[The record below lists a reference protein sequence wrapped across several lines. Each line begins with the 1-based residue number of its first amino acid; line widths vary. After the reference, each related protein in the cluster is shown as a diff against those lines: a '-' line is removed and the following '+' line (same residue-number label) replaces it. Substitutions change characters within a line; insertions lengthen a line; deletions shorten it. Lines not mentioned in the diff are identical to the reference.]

1 VESVEAVS
9 TRLRGRWAGGGA
21 RLPATVRGAIV
32 PVASVLVG
40 VATWQLMSLA
50 ADTGTD
56 QSWRVALHLTWTR
69 TIHFGPG
76 FVWTYG
82 PLGFL
87 SFPIAVAG
95 STLVAA
101 FVFSAAAWL
110 LLSYLVVRRGAAAFG
125 LLIGIPLAY
134 LVVGLPIAMPDVL
147 LLVEVLLA
155 AAALEFASPWFPV
168 LGGIT
173 AGLSLLT
180 KTNSGAAAV
189 GIAIVASAALG
200 VRRAAVAATAVVAT
214 FVAGWTIAGNSLG
227 DIPSWLRLS
236 ASIVEGYSPTM
247 QTEVA
252 GSGHDYRLAAFA
264 VATLLATAAL
274 AGRGLRSRRGIT
286 QVLIAIGFAFMAFKE
301 GFVRHDP
308 PHAAAF
314 FGSLGVATVAFA
326 RRDLSRV
333 AAVAGIALCVWG
345 VHRSV
350 GLGYAPYASTRA
362 AGHDLAD
369 VVVSRRRHRVV
380 TDSATAER
388 YSYLVPPRLL
398 SLLRGKTVHVD
409 PFETA
414 AIAAYGLRWRPLPV
428 VQAYSAYTSTLD
440 EHNAAF
446 LASRDAPQRVLRQNT
461 NLVINGRSRELE
473 APAEFRAL
481 ICNYVQLGW
490 SKEWQVLGHVP
501 QRCGAERV
509 LGIVS
514 AAPGAAIPVPNAAPN
529 ELVFA
534 RIQLD
539 DPATNRLRGLLY
551 KPHVPHISL
560 GGGPFVPLVAAT
572 APDGIVLHVP
582 GSAGFAPES
591 GGAIDWSTIAV
602 GTLRGRARIEFIATP
617 IEGAGPPAVGE
628 LTTRPLPAITL
639 TDSGLKTPTRTI
651 SVVPNTGYID
661 FAYPRR
667 DALVL
672 RGWVGDTTAGI
683 PARRIL
689 VYADGRLVFAGRP
702 NTRRPDVAEA
712 LGEPRLVHAG
722 YTIVLPL
729 RDLIA
734 GGERRHLRVFW
745 LAGSRAFEVIYT
757 PSFGWR

>member
-1 VESVEAVS
+1 LVEALS
-9 TRLRGRWAGGGA
+9 TRLNGRWAVGGT
-21 RLPATVRGAIV
+21 RLPATVRRAIV
-32 PVASVLVG
+32 PFSSLLVG
-40 VATWQLMSLA
+40 VATWQVVSFA
-50 ADTGTD
+50 AATGTD

-69 TIHFGPG
+69 NIHFGSG

-95 STLVAA
+95 STLVAS

-125 LLIGIPLAY
+125 LVIGVPLAY
-134 LVVGLPIAMPDVL
+134 LVVGLPVSLPDTL

-155 AAALEFASPWFPV
+155 AVALEFAPSWFPV
-168 LGGIT
+168 LGGMV

-200 VRRAAVAATAVVAT
+200 ARRAAVAATATVVT
-214 FVAGWTIAGNSLG
+214 FVAGWTIAGDSLG

-236 ASIVEGYSPTM
+236 TSIVEGYSPTM
-247 QTEVA
+247 QTEAA
-252 GSGHDYRLAAFA
+252 GSGHDYRFAALATAAF
-264 VATLLATAAL
+264 LATAAL
-274 AGRGLRSRRGIT
+274 AGSGLWCRRRIA

-308 PHAAAF
+308 PHGAAF
-314 FGSLGVATVAFA
+314 FAAVGVATVAFA

-333 AAVAGIALCVWG
+333 AALVGVAFCVWG
-345 VHRSV
+345 VHQSV
-350 GLGYAPYASTRA
+350 GLGYAPAASTRA
-362 AGHDLAD
+362 AGRELAD
-369 VVVSRRRHRVV
+369 VVVSRRRHAAVR
-380 TDSATAER
+380 DSGAAER
-388 YSYLVPPRLL
+388 HTYEVPPRLL
-398 SLLRGKTVHVD
+398 GLLRGKTVHVD

-446 LASRDAPQRVLRQNT
+446 LGSRTAPQRVLRENS
-461 NLVINGRSRELE
+461 NLLINGRSRELE

-490 SKEWQVLGHVP
+490 SKKWQVLGHVP
-501 QRCGAERV
+501 RRCGAERV

-514 AAPGAAIPVPNAAPN
+514 ASSGAAIPVPNAAPN

-534 RIQLD
+534 RVHLD
-539 DPATNRLRGLLY
+539 DPPANRVRSLLY

-560 GGGPFVPLVAAT
+560 GGGPFVPLVAST

-582 GSAGFAPES
+582 GSSGFAPES
-591 GGAIDWSTIAV
+591 GGAIDWSTIAI

-617 IEGAGPPAVGE
+617 IRGAGPPAAGE
-628 LTTRPLPAITL
+628 LTTQPLPAIAL
-639 TDSGLKTPTRTI
+639 TDNGLATATRLI
-651 SVVPNTGYID
+651 PVVPNTGFID

-672 RGWVGDTTAGI
+672 RGWVGDSTTGI
-683 PARRIL
+683 PARLIL

-702 NTRRPDVAEA
+702 NTRRPDVAQA
-712 LGEPRLVHAG
+712 LGEPRLVRAG

-729 RDLIA
+729 RELMTN
-734 GGERRHLRVFW
+734 GERRHLRVFW
-745 LAGSRAFEVIYT
+745 IAGSRAFEVSYA